1 MRLSELRQAPTRDFM
16 TCVDEQRIP
25 PLGDYLQSY
34 VRSGSTVDPAE
45 YRLVPLAAPSLRFVQ
60 TSSMCLTDC
69 MLELQSKYEHFIPD
83 GWGGRM
89 DKGWR
94 DLGAI
99 GFDIREGLTLE
110 IREINQTVCHE
121 QWAEPRL
128 ACLDWKRLLVHA
140 VVDFARSC
148 QAKQVTCDA
157 AYRDVAEQSGFEYL
171 ESSDCCVLELAG

>member
-1 MRLSELRQAPTRDFM
+1 MTPSEVRQAPIREFM
-16 TCVDEQRIP
+16 TCVDQQRIP
-25 PLGDYLQSY
+25 PLGDYLQDY
-34 VRSGSTVDPAE
+34 VKSDCAADSAE

-89 DKGWR
+89 EKGWR

-99 GFDIREGLTLE
+99 GFDIQEGLTLE
-110 IREINQTVCHE
+110 IREINQTLCHE

-128 ACLDWKRLLVHA
+128 ACLDWQRLLVHG
-140 VVDFARSC
+140 VVDFGRSC
-148 QAKQVTCDA
+148 GATQVTCDA
-157 AYRDVAEQSGFEYL
+157 AYSDVAKRSGFEYV
-171 ESSDCCVLELAG
+171 ESSGCFVLELQ